1 MICALA
7 NATSVILQPLRLI
20 IMSATLRVTDFT
32 ENTSLFKSP
41 PPLINVA
48 ARQHPVTM
56 HFNRK
61 TRPDY
66 LDEAYKKISKIHAR
80 LPGGGV
86 LVFLT
91 GQNEITALCKRLEKR
106 FGAQAVGERVARR
119 ERIALGSK
127 SWRKGKDEPESE
139 ESAAANGEDAKIAG
153 ISSKQG
159 EPDNS

>member
-1 MICALA
+1 
-7 NATSVILQPLRLI
+7 
-20 IMSATLRVTDFT
+20 MSATLRVTDFT

-66 LDEAYKKISKIHAR
+66 LDEAYKKVSKIHAR

-91 GQNEITALCKRLEKR
+91 GQNEITTLCKRLEKR
-106 FGAQAVGERVARR
+106 FGAQAVGERIARR
-119 ERIALGSK
+119 ERIAMGSK
-127 SWRKGKDEPESE
+127 SWRKGKEEPEGGDT
-139 ESAAANGEDAKIAG
+139 AVAIGEDAKVAA

-159 EPDNS
+159 EADGTPQACCTELTVLFYRRC